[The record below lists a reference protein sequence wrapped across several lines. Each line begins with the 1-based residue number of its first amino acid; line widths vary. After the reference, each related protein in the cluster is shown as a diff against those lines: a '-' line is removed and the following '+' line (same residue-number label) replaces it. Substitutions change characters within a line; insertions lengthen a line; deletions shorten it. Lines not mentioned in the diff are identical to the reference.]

1 MYMSIKRYIS
11 PQLLIFIKVISMVFK
26 VANWVPHGAG
36 TAYPSGALEFTT
48 GFKWGFVLFDL

>member
-1 MYMSIKRYIS
+1 MSIKRYIS